1 MVDPYFDKDH
11 SPKYNGPMRTF
22 VTGGSGFV
30 GQHLI
35 RALVAQ
41 QDEVVAL
48 ARSARSAGVVQRAG
62 AAAVLGDLHDTDALR
77 QGMTGCDVVFHAA
90 GVYEFWGHEAEQIRV
105 NVDGTRAVVEA
116 ARAAGVPALVFVSS
130 AAVLMDGRPLR
141 YVDETAPLP
150 AEPLGAYARSKA
162 LAEQVVLAA
171 NDPDLRTV
179 AIRPPMVWGVG
190 DQAILPEIAK
200 LVRRREFVW
209 IDGGRYL
216 YATCHAENVCEG
228 AILAAVRGRGGET
241 YFVTDGPPTT
251 FRELM
256 TALLATQGL
265 HPGRLILPGRL
276 AWPLTSLLEQ
286 TWRTARL
293 PWAPPVNTVLLA
305 LVGGEFTLNDSKAR
319 RELGYVGHYTR
330 AAGLAE
336 LRAQAVQ
343 E

>member
-1 MVDPYFDKDH
+1 
-11 SPKYNGPMRTF
+11 MRAF

-35 RALVAQ
+35 RALVGR
-41 QDEVVAL
+41 QDQVVAL
-48 ARSARSAGVVQRAG
+48 ARSDRAAAAVQRAG
-62 AAAVLGDLHDTDALR
+62 AEVARGDLHEGAALR
-77 QGMTGCDVVFHAA
+77 QGMAGCDVVFHAA

-116 ARAAGVPALVFVSS
+116 ARAAGVPALVFISS

-141 YVDETAPLP
+141 DVDETAPLP

-171 NDPDLRTV
+171 NAPGFRTV
-179 AIRPPMVWGVG
+179 AIRPPMVWGAG
-190 DQAILPEIAK
+190 DQAILPQIAK
-200 LVRRREFVW
+200 LVRRHEFVW
-209 IDGGRYL
+209 IDGGHYRY
-216 YATCHAENVCEG
+216 AACHAENVCEG
-228 AILAAVRGRGGET
+228 AILAAAHGRGGET

-276 AWPLTSLLEQ
+276 AWPLTRLLEQ
-286 TWRTARL
+286 SWRTLHL

-305 LVGGEFTLNDSKAR
+305 LVGGEFTINDAKAR
-319 RELGYVGHYTR
+319 RELGYVGHFSR
-330 AAGLAE
+330 EAGLAE
-336 LRAQAVQ
+336 LRAGAVMSSANGR